1 MEEPMLIRSTLGS
14 RIHTAIA
21 LILLAALLGCG
32 GGGVEGTYVAKPEG
46 SGEGGIK
53 LELKDE
59 NRATVTLTAPDGEAM
74 PSAEGTW
81 SQEGNR
87 ITTVMGADRD
97 VYTIEDGNLTIDAFG
112 EQMVFE
118 KQ

>member
-1 MEEPMLIRSTLGS
+1 MLTRSIHGS
-14 RIHTAIA
+14 RICTAIA

-32 GGGVEGTYVAKPEG
+32 GGVEGTYVAKPEG
-46 SGEGGIK
+46 AGEGGIV

-59 NRATVTLTAPDGEAM
+59 NRATVTLRAPDGEAM

-81 SQEGNR
+81 SQEGNQ
-87 ITTVMGADRD
+87 ITTVMGTDRD
-97 VYTIEDGNLTIDAFG
+97 VYTIEGGNLTINAFG
-112 EQMVFE
+112 ENMVFE